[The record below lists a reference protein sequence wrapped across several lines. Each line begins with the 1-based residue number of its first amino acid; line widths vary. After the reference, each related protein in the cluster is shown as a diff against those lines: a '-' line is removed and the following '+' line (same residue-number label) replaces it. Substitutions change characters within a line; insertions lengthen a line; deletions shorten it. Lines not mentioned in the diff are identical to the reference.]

1 MSDIFFAELA
11 EYGPDCDDP
20 SFINIL
26 RASYVAEES
35 ADDSNT
41 NIVNHVIEEHFT
53 KATFIVIW
61 AVWMGLV
68 LILCVQCRRL
78 IASQRQMSFSS
89 NLQMVK
95 AGDKQNDN
103 ANYNPGLPM
112 TTDRAMTDPDNA
124 IGEEK
129 KQNKI

>member
-26 RASYVAEES
+26 RASFMAEES

-41 NIVNHVIEEHFT
+41 NIIEEHFT

-68 LILCVQCRRL
+68 LILCMQCRRL
-78 IASQRQMSFSS
+78 IASQRQKSFSS

-95 AGDKQNDN
+95 AGDK
-103 ANYNPGLPM
+103 
-112 TTDRAMTDPDNA
+112 
-124 IGEEK
+124 
-129 KQNKI
+129 